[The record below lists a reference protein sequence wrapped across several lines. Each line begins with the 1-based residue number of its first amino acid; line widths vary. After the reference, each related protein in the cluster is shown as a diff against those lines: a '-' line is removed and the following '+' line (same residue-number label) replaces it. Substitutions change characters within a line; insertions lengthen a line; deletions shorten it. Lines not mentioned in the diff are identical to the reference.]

1 MIAPAQPE
9 ESELSSV
16 DGEWRG
22 FRYAVL
28 LVALYSVAH
37 IFARVL
43 ASPNLGEDDPV
54 TNVLVQSLEAGYSV
68 YQPPLFEWLNWALQQ
83 ATGPTLLGF
92 QLIKYALLIA
102 TVGAL
107 YIAAFEVTRNVVWS
121 VITAEA
127 LTLIY
132 HVGWRFHEG
141 FTGLISAMLCS
152 ALALVFVLR
161 IVRSGRLS
169 DFIFLGLALGFGL
182 LSEHSFMM
190 GLVALLLAGALVEHV
205 RTRLFG
211 AKLIVTFVIAALLVS
226 PYYWWI
232 LSDGIRVDQLLKTE
246 TIFTN
251 SNPNRDFWKL
261 IRKTAGAPFG
271 FFWSLL
277 LFLLFA
283 SWRRV
288 VDHFRVRLLP
298 EISWDGRPLLQ
309 FLGWYALISYV
320 LLFIAGMAFSY
331 VGYTN
336 HDLLSFMPPV
346 LVLLFALI
354 YLIKPSAEEMRRWAV
369 ISLAIIVF
377 AFAARLANMFVME
390 PFCKICRW
398 GIPYQELAA
407 QMNQAGFRNGRIL
420 VLDSDLAGN
429 LRLYFPNARIV
440 IDTPTSL
447 KGRIEA
453 GASARQTAIVWQ
465 VGGRHGIRGTN
476 AAFRNRLRRIGIDD
490 PVTELNAP
498 WRHLFRPTGYRH
510 TVWNFVLTNAG
521 K

>member
-9 ESELSSV
+9 GSELSSV
-16 DGEWRG
+16 DGQWRG

-28 LVALYSVAH
+28 LVALYSAAH
-37 IFARVL
+37 IVARVL
-43 ASPNLGEDDPV
+43 ASSNLGEDDPV

-68 YQPPLFEWLNWALQQ
+68 YQPPLFEWLNWVLQQ

-107 YIAAFEVTRNVVWS
+107 YIAAYEVTRNVVWS

-141 FTGLISAMLCS
+141 FTGLITAMLCS
-152 ALALVFVLR
+152 ALALAFTLR
-161 IVRSGRLS
+161 IIRTGRLS
-169 DFIFLGLALGFGL
+169 DFFFLGTAFGFGL
-182 LSEHSFMM
+182 LSEHTFMM
-190 GLVALLLAGALVEHV
+190 GLLALFLAGALVEHV
-205 RTRLFG
+205 RARLFQ
-211 AKLIVTFVIAALLVS
+211 AKLIVTVAVATLVVS
-226 PYYWWI
+226 PYYGWI
-232 LSDGIRVDQLLKTE
+232 LVDSARIDQLLNTE
-246 TIFTN
+246 TIFAN

-261 IRKTAGAPFG
+261 VRKTAGAPIG

-288 VDHFRVRLLP
+288 IDHFRVRLLP
-298 EISWDGRPLLQ
+298 DIKWSGRPLLQ
-309 FLGWYALISYV
+309 FLGWYALVSYA
-320 LLFIAGMAFSY
+320 LLFASGMVFSY

-336 HDLLSFMPPV
+336 HDLLSFMLPV

-354 YLIKPSAEEMRRWAV
+354 YHVRPSTEEMRRWAI
-369 ISLAIIVF
+369 ISLAIIGF
-377 AFAARLANMFVME
+377 AFVARLANMFVME

-398 GIPYQELAA
+398 GIPYEELAV
-407 QMNQAGFRNGRIL
+407 QMRQAGFASGRI
-420 VLDSDLAGN
+420 VALDSDLAGN
-429 LRLYFPNARIV
+429 LRLHFPNARV
-440 IDTPTSL
+440 AIDTPASL
-447 KGRIEA
+447 ERRIGKGA
-453 GASARQTAIVWQ
+453 VQTAIVWQ

-476 AAFRNRLRRIGIDD
+476 AAFKKRLRRFGVVGS
-490 PVTELNAP
+490 VTELRAP

-510 TVWNFVLTNAG
+510 TVWNFVLTKAG
-521 K
+521 R